1 MTKQAYLDQLRKY
14 LKKLPAADYA
24 DAMEYF
30 TEYFEEAD
38 EQQAQQLMRE
48 LGTPKEAAREL
59 IQNLL
64 DKKITEQTAH
74 PKKKSHMFWVAC
86 LGNLRRA
93 DWRPAAHCPAAGFVR
108 AVYLRGGDCALDFLL
123 RTRVFPRGRQVNC
136 PQSARD
142 SLFAVRLLSDC
153 RKRLADHRH
162 RHSRRCTRCVSV
174 QMVSNAVCQA
184 RPLDFSEKETITHEN
199 LVENCSCF
207 PVFCAVRSAQ
217 CSLLPVCSLAESNMY
232 RLRTSTPCA
241 AMPQNRQRFTRC
253 AEQTKNIR
261 RTGIGSCAG

>member
-48 LGTPKEAAREL
+48 L

-86 LGNLRRA
+86 LA
-93 DWRPAAHCPAAGFVR
+93 ICAAPIGVPLLIALLLVLCALSICAAAIVLSIFCCALAFFLAGGKLLVR
-108 AVYLRGGDCALDFLL
+108 GLLAIPYSLSGCCLIAGSGLPTIGIGILAVVLGVYLCKWC
-123 RTRVFPRGRQVNC
+123 QM
-136 PQSARD
+136 
-142 SLFAVRLLSDC
+142 LFAKLARWISQ
-153 RKRLADHRH
+153 KR
-162 RHSRRCTRCVSV
+162 RR
-174 QMVSNAVCQA
+174 
-184 RPLDFSEKETITHEN
+184 
-199 LVENCSCF
+199 
-207 PVFCAVRSAQ
+207 
-217 CSLLPVCSLAESNMY
+217 
-232 RLRTSTPCA
+232 
-241 AMPQNRQRFTRC
+241 
-253 AEQTKNIR
+253 
-261 RTGIGSCAG
+261 

>member
-86 LGNLRRA
+86 LA
-93 DWRPAAHCPAAGFVR
+93 ICAAPIGVPLLIALLLV
-108 AVYLRGGDCALDFLL
+108 LCALCICAAAIVLSIFCCALAFFLAGGKL
-123 RTRVFPRGRQVNC
+123 LVKRNADVPEAGYQRLAAVVHDHPRAQLCEQVGAVKFPEGILAAV
-136 PQSARD
+136 
-142 SLFAVRLLSDC
+142 AVRHE
-153 RKRLADHRH
+153 A
-162 RHSRRCTRCVSV
+162 
-174 QMVSNAVCQA
+174 AVAGEQ
-184 RPLDFSEKETITHEN
+184 RPVLFLGEPPGE
-199 LVENCSCF
+199 L
-207 PVFCAVRSAQ
+207 
-217 CSLLPVCSLAESNMY
+217 
-232 RLRTSTPCA
+232 
-241 AMPQNRQRFTRC
+241 
-253 AEQTKNIR
+253 
-261 RTGIGSCAG
+261 